1 MRSYIAPSMETHHT
15 TYAAELFT
23 RTIEE
28 LCRKLNK
35 HAAARFIDRAMLLLI
50 WNRLMG
56 MARRFTNIAT
66 RVRTGTLVVR
76 EASAPVAEGPAEE
89 EVVVRPWVAPGDKL
103 PTHFRWLV
111 NMLPEAEPFA
121 RDLVDLMMRVEVRR
135 LIFDAPQLGRILR
148 PLCKALGV
156 EPLDEIRRQ
165 RPPPPPTTEVE
176 YVPAPMQPLVE
187 SPFPDD
193 GTGPLWTAEEE
204 FWMRDENKWVH
215 PKNRY

>member
-1 MRSYIAPSMETHHT
+1 LHPTF
-15 TYAAELFT
+15 AAETFT
-23 RTIEE
+23 RMIEE
-28 LCRKLNK
+28 LCRQLNK
-35 HAAARFIDRAMLLLI
+35 HAAARFIGRAMLLLI

-56 MARRFTNIAT
+56 MARRFTIIAT
-66 RVRTGTLVVR
+66 RVRTGKLVVPVR
-76 EASAPVAEGPAEE
+76 QASVLAEE
-89 EVVVRPWVAPGDKL
+89 EPVEEVVRPWVAPGDRL

-121 RDLVDLMMRVEVRR
+121 RDVVDLMLMLDVRK
-135 LIFDAPQLGRILR
+135 LIFEAPQLGRILR

-156 EPLDEIRRQ
+156 EPLDEIRTQ

-215 PKNRY
+215 PNNRY